1 MFYDLASARVGLMK
15 KCLSALALCLLVGCF
30 GSREALA
37 SGSSRCLAH
46 GATVGWK
53 TYIDRKHG
61 FCLLYPPIY
70 KRVSNT
76 IHQEGL
82 VTLSRSDSQA
92 SIYIT
97 FESKAFDLQSFVE
110 RAPTG
115 YDSPPDPVPA
125 GPNTFYY
132 YGAGGGGVSY
142 ADQYFFDL
150 KGKTLYISFDGPYV
164 NDKTPSPE
172 TKALEPRLLSSLR
185 TF

>member
-1 MFYDLASARVGLMK
+1 MQKVLN
-15 KCLSALALCLLVGCF
+15 ALAVCLLVGCF
-30 GSREALA
+30 GSRQAAAA
-37 SGSSRCLAH
+37 SRIPCVAQ
-46 GATVGWK
+46 GATAGWK

-76 IHQEGL
+76 IRQEDI
-82 VTLSRSDSQA
+82 VTLSRSDLEA
-92 SIYIT
+92 SIYIA
-97 FESKAFDLQSFVE
+97 FEDKAFNLQSFVE

-115 YDSPPDPVPA
+115 YDSPPDPVRA
-125 GPNTFYY
+125 GPSTFYY
-132 YGAGGGGVSY
+132 YGPGGGGVSY
-142 ADQYFFDL
+142 ADQYFFYL

-172 TKALEPRLLSSLR
+172 TKALEPKLLSSLR